1 MCVSVCANDAAE
13 ARAAVTSS
21 SSCHISQQGT
31 TVNEFPVA
39 GYLTVRSSSYKASDC
54 VLLRTLILQWISLCI
69 QCTCCSVGLGATYVP
84 LLFLLS
90 NDIHESC
97 DLFAVRCGQ
106 GGR

>member
-1 MCVSVCANDAAE
+1 MN
-13 ARAAVTSS
+13 
-21 SSCHISQQGT
+21 SQLQGI
-31 TVNEFPVA
+31 
-39 GYLTVRSSSYKASDC
+39 LTVRSSSYEALDC

-69 QCTCCSVGLGATYVP
+69 QCTCCSVGLLGGMYVP
-84 LLFLLS
+84 LLLLLS